1 MPTRDELFLA
11 YRQAKTALFFERRGI
26 GLIDLARFE
35 QNLTQRLDAL
45 SISLSEN
52 GGWFDGLPAG
62 EVWVVPKRLRPEI
75 TNSVI
80 RIGGRPSSKIVPGL
94 DIQLRYSP
102 SPEYAIVEVLFLWQ
116 FGPILESLLSRSAL
130 GYRLDLRGGRLSKT
144 RKWLFEYWPK
154 RYEEFRTTPIDIAMK
169 ELSAGNSVVILS
181 ADLKSFYDTVAPS
194 FLLNAEFLREL
205 ESAVQSKD
213 GMSFE
218 IAEYRAAID
227 SLLGFY
233 SGFRQIAE
241 RRTGLDWPIGI
252 PIGALTSRIVANL
265 ALATLDQS
273 IEARDST
280 RWYGRYVDDFVIVAG
295 VNQEELGNL
304 DQVILNFVPH
314 VQSENSTF
322 RLNETTLRR
331 EGSEFRIQKAK
342 CKAHHLSGVSG
353 REFLASV
360 RNDFGRLV
368 SERRAFLDPA
378 VLLEDGLSSVV
389 RVGPPGRPLT
399 VFRDADRTRL
409 EHFELS
415 TRLRSLER
423 ISVLVDDES
432 ASQLVKGALDETI
445 HFLSGDDDWVENFEV
460 ALRML
465 QLGIRTGDWEGTDDL
480 IRYMDNLWS
489 NTVQL
494 HAATGPL
501 FHRERQIRKRSAVIW
516 LRNYLHARRL
526 EAICSVIRSNKPT
539 NGPDWLDQGVI
550 NRTKPV
556 RWRGFLLRARL
567 LAATDL
573 RAFDREDD
581 AFGQNENEAGLD
593 ENDFGI
599 DDSSIRERLDLV
611 RKFIQICEELLD
623 QPWAM
628 SPQKLFLC
636 TRPPSYFD
644 VARRILYRTES
655 GFRSNLFV
663 ELLDVVNA
671 IRGTEY
677 TDPVG
682 EVIDDHTIKIP
693 GGFSLDQDEP
703 NDPQL
708 ILGNSVV
715 SEECYSR
722 AATPK
727 IGSTFGNPILTI
739 KRLRDITEILSD
751 AAKIVQRNKDCP
763 NLLVLPEL
771 SLPRPWFREV
781 ATYVTNYRTFGL
793 IVGLEYLHSLNQ
805 PWVINQ
811 VYAVIPG
818 PFNSIA
824 AWPWT
829 KGFPARE
836 EAEQLRRHKVT
847 FPPWENAEPPPR
859 TVVISPYGR
868 VSVLICSEML
878 EANRIS
884 DLFRRVEIL
893 AVPAWNKDT
902 SSYDHLVQSV
912 GLQLNAIVGI
922 ANNGHYSDCRAW
934 APKSIRWQRDLCRL
948 IDRDTNRVIAVKMP
962 LNSLRLWRKQ
972 VSDGVEVDDPE
983 WRPLPPNW

>member
-11 YRQAKTALFFERRGI
+11 YRQAKTALFFERRGV
-26 GLIDLARFE
+26 GLIDLAGFE

-45 SISLSEN
+45 STTLSEN
-52 GGWFDGLPAG
+52 GGWFDGLPEG
-62 EVWVVPKRLRPEI
+62 EVWVVPKRLRRQV

-80 RIGGRPSSKIVPGL
+80 RIGGSPSPKIGSGL

-102 SPEYAIVEVLFLWQ
+102 SPECVIVEVLFLWQ

-144 RKWLFEYWPK
+144 RRWLFEYWPK
-154 RYEEFRTTPIDIAMK
+154 RYEEFRTTPVDIAMK
-169 ELSAGNSVVILS
+169 ELSAGTSVLLLS
-181 ADLKSFYDTVAPS
+181 ADLTSFYDTVDPS
-194 FLLNAEFLREL
+194 LLLNPDFIRDL
-205 ESAVQSKD
+205 ESNVQAND

-218 IAEYRAAID
+218 ITEYRQAID
-227 SLLGFY
+227 SLLRFY
-233 SGFRQIAE
+233 SGFRQRAA
-241 RRTGLDWPIGI
+241 RRTGLDWAIGI
-252 PIGALTSRIVANL
+252 PIGALTSRTVANL

-273 IEARDST
+273 IEAREST
-280 RWYGRYVDDFVIVAG
+280 RWYGRYVDDFVIVAKA
-295 VNQEELGNL
+295 NQEEIGDL
-304 DQVILNFVPH
+304 DQVILNFIPQ

-322 RLNETTLRR
+322 RLNEATLGR

-342 CKAHHLSGVSG
+342 CKAHYLSGVSG

-360 RNDFGRLV
+360 RNDFARLV
-368 SERRAFLDPA
+368 SGRRAFLDPA
-378 VLLEDGLSSVV
+378 VLLEDGLPSVI

-399 VFRDADRTRL
+399 VLRDADRSRL

-432 ASQLVKGALDETI
+432 ARQLVKGTLEETI
-445 HFLSGDDDWVENFEV
+445 RFLSGDDDWVENFEV

-465 QLGIRTGDWEGTDDL
+465 QLGIRTEDWEGTDDL
-480 IRYMDNLWS
+480 IRYMDDLWS

-494 HAATGPL
+494 PKATGPL
-501 FHRERQIRKRSAVIW
+501 FHREREILNPNATIW

-526 EAICSVIRSNKPT
+526 ESICGVIRSNKPT
-539 NGPDWLDQGVI
+539 NEPDWLRQGVI
-550 NRTKPV
+550 NRTKTV
-556 RWRGFLLRARL
+556 RWRGILQRARL

-573 RAFDREDD
+573 RTFDREDD
-581 AFGQNENEAGLD
+581 SFGPNITETELD

-599 DDSSIRERLDLV
+599 NDASIQKRLGLV
-611 RKFIQICEELLD
+611 AKFVQICEELDD

-628 SPQKLFLC
+628 SPPKLFLC

-655 GFRSNLFV
+655 GFRPNLFV

-677 TDPVG
+677 ADPVG

-693 GGFSLDQDEP
+693 GGLSLDQDGP

-715 SEECYSR
+715 SEECFGR

-727 IGSTFGNPILTI
+727 IGSTFGNPILTV
-739 KRLRDITEILSD
+739 KRLRDITELLSS
-751 AAKIVQRNKDCP
+751 AAKIVQRKKNCP

-781 ATYVTNYRTFGL
+781 ATYVTKSGSFGL
-793 IVGLEYLHSLNQ
+793 IVGLEYLHFLGK
-805 PWVINQ
+805 PWVLNQ
-811 VYAVIPG
+811 VYP
-818 PFNSIA
+818 
-824 AWPWT
+824 
-829 KGFPARE
+829 
-836 EAEQLRRHKVT
+836 
-847 FPPWENAEPPPR
+847 
-859 TVVISPYGR
+859 
-868 VSVLICSEML
+868 
-878 EANRIS
+878 
-884 DLFRRVEIL
+884 
-893 AVPAWNKDT
+893 
-902 SSYDHLVQSV
+902 LV
-912 GLQLNAIVGI
+912 A
-922 ANNGHYSDCRAW
+922 
-934 APKSIRWQRDLCRL
+934 
-948 IDRDTNRVIAVKMP
+948 
-962 LNSLRLWRKQ
+962 
-972 VSDGVEVDDPE
+972 
-983 WRPLPPNW
+983 